1 MTNAATAAWTL
12 RVIRAAAPRLLAVL
26 VVLTLLQGLI
36 PAGLA
41 VALRG
46 LINAAVAARDPSVD
60 VAALLLGWVTLAFAL
75 AAAEALTALA
85 AAYANQRLA
94 DDLNLHLTGEILAHA
109 WSLDLA
115 FFEDP
120 DRQDLIT
127 RTQANVGGHLQAFV
141 GEALGALRHLL
152 TAAALLVVLTSIE
165 PLVLLIVPPFAL
177 PFLYFQWRLAKQRHT
192 EHQQRATKL
201 RWTSYFVSKLT
212 SSESVAEVKLLDL
225 GPLLIERFR
234 ALHTEFRDRD
244 RVLHLR
250 NFRGTSLA
258 ALLTIGA
265 LCGLFARVAF
275 RTAAGVVSLG
285 ELAIFGGV
293 AIRLR
298 LALNEVIRSVTGGLE
313 RLMAITNLREFLEV
327 KPSVAAGKGL
337 VPALDQGAVEIR
349 NLTFA
354 YPGGGEPVL
363 RQLSLSI
370 RAGETLAL
378 VGESGTGKSTLV
390 KLLARL
396 YDPDEG
402 QILIDGVDLRDI
414 APAHLH
420 RRIGLV
426 LQSFGRYEAT
436 AAENIAYGDWRRL
449 LEEREE
455 VERLARAVNL
465 HQTIQGL
472 PRQYDTH
479 LGRGFG
485 NVTLSGGEWQRIAMA
500 RAFARHA
507 SLLILDE
514 PTANLDARTE
524 FELFTRFKQ
533 LSSGRTTLLISHRFT
548 TIALADRIAV
558 LAGGRVVET
567 GAHKELLD
575 RRGAYAS
582 LYKLYEKLIPGATG
596 QSFATD
602 SRPADVP
609 MSSR

>member
-1 MTNAATAAWTL
+1 MTSAGTAAWTL
-12 RVIRAAAPRLLAVL
+12 RVIRAAAPRLLAAL
-26 VVLTLLQGLI
+26 VVLTLLQGFI
-36 PAGLA
+36 PAALA
-41 VALRG
+41 MALRG
-46 LINAAVAARDPSVD
+46 MINAAVAARGPSVHD
-60 VAALLLGWVTLAFAL
+60 PALLLGWVTLAFVL
-75 AAAEALTALA
+75 TAAEALTGLA
-85 AAYANQRLA
+85 VAYASQRLA
-94 DDLNLHLTGEILAHA
+94 DDLNLHLNGEILAHA
-109 WSLDLA
+109 RTLDLA

-120 DRQDLIT
+120 DYQDLIT
-127 RTQANVGGHLQAFV
+127 RTQANVGLQLQAFV
-141 GEALGALRHLL
+141 GEALSALHQLL
-152 TAAALLVVLTSIE
+152 AAAALLVVLTSIE
-165 PLVLLIVPPFAL
+165 PLVLLVVPPFAL
-177 PFLYFQWRLAKQRHT
+177 PFLYFQWQLAKQRHS
-192 EHQQRATKL
+192 EQEQRATKV
-201 RWTSYFVSKLT
+201 RWTSYFISKLT

-225 GPLLIERFR
+225 GPLLVERFR
-234 ALHTEFRDRD
+234 ALHSEFRDRD

-265 LCGLFARVAF
+265 LCALFARVAF
-275 RTAAGVVSLG
+275 RTTTGAVSLG

-298 LALNEVIRSVTGGLE
+298 VALNEAIRSATVGLE
-313 RLMAITNLREFLEV
+313 RLMAIANLREFLEV
-327 KPSVAAGKGL
+327 KPSVASGKGL
-337 VPALDQGAVEIR
+337 VPALDRGAVEIR

-363 RQLSLSI
+363 RQLSLTI

-378 VGESGTGKSTLV
+378 VGETGAGKSTLV

-402 QILIDGVDLRDI
+402 QILLDGVDLRDI
-414 APAHLH
+414 APAHL
-420 RRIGLV
+420 RRRLGVV

-436 AAENIAYGDWRRL
+436 AAENIALGDWRRL

-455 VERLARAVNL
+455 IERLARAVNL
-465 HQTIQGL
+465 HETIRGL
-472 PRQYDTH
+472 PKQYDTH

-485 NVTLSGGEWQRIAMA
+485 TFTLSGGEWQRIAMA
-500 RAFARHA
+500 RAFARDT

-524 FELFTRFKQ
+524 YELFTRFKQ

-558 LAGGRVVET
+558 LEGGRVVEI

-582 LYKLYEKLIPGATG
+582 LYRLYEKLIPGATG
-596 QSFATD
+596 QSFTTD
-602 SRPADVP
+602 SHLPNVP
-609 MSSR
+609 MSPQ

>member
-1 MTNAATAAWTL
+1 MGTAAWTL
-12 RVIRAAAPRLLAVL
+12 RVIRAAAPRLLAAL
-26 VVLTLLQGLI
+26 VVLTLLQGII
-36 PAGLA
+36 PSGLA

-46 LINAAVAARDPSVD
+46 LVNAAVAARDPSLND
-60 VAALLLGWVTLAFAL
+60 SGLLLGWVALAFAL
-75 AAAEALTALA
+75 TAAEALTALA
-85 AAYANQRLA
+85 AAYASQRLA
-94 DDLNLHLTGEILAHA
+94 DDLNLHMTGEVLAHA

-120 DRQDLIT
+120 DHQDLIS
-127 RTQANVGGHLQAFV
+127 RTQANVGVQLQAFV
-141 GEALGALRHLL
+141 GEALGTVRHLL
-152 TAAALLVVLTSIE
+152 TAAGLLVVLTSIE
-165 PLVLLIVPPFAL
+165 PLVLLVVPPFAL

-192 EHQQRATKL
+192 EYEQRATKL

-212 SSESVAEVKLLDL
+212 SSESVAEIKLLDL
-225 GPLLIERFR
+225 GPLLIEKFR
-234 ALHTEFRDRD
+234 GLHTEFRDRD

-250 NFRGTSLA
+250 NFRGTSMA

-265 LCGLFARVAF
+265 LCALFARVAF

-298 LALNEVIRSVTGGLE
+298 VALNEAIHSVTGGLE
-313 RLMAITNLREFLEV
+313 RLMAIAHLREFLAA
-327 KPSVAAGKGL
+327 KPSVAMGKGL
-337 VPALDQGAVEIR
+337 APALDRGAVEIR
-349 NLTFA
+349 NLSFA
-354 YPGGGEPVL
+354 YPGGNEPVL

-378 VGESGTGKSTLV
+378 VGESGAGKSTLV

-402 QILIDGVDLRDI
+402 QILLDGVDLRDI

-420 RRIGLV
+420 RHIGLV

-455 VERLARAVNL
+455 VERLGRALNL
-465 HQTIQGL
+465 HQTILGL

-524 FELFTRFKQ
+524 YEVFTRFKQ

-558 LAGGRVVET
+558 LAGGQVVET
-567 GAHKELLD
+567 GGHKELLD
-575 RRGAYAS
+575 RQGAYAS
-582 LYKLYEKLIPGATG
+582 LYNLYEKLIPGATG
-596 QSFATD
+596 QSFAL
-602 SRPADVP
+602 RQ
-609 MSSR
+609 

>member
-1 MTNAATAAWTL
+1 MSSVDTAAWTL
-12 RVIRAAAPRLLAVL
+12 RVIRAAVPRLLAVL
-26 VVLTLLQGLI
+26 VVLTLLQGLV

-46 LINAAVAARDPSVD
+46 LINAAVAAQDRSVD
-60 VAALLLGWVTLAFAL
+60 AAALLGWVTLAFAL

-85 AAYANQRLA
+85 SAYASQRLA
-94 DDLNLHLTGEILAHA
+94 DELNLHLTGEVLAHA

-120 DRQDLIT
+120 ARQDLIS
-127 RTQANVGGHLQAFV
+127 RIQANAGAQLQAFV
-141 GEALGALRHLL
+141 LEALGALRHLL
-152 TAAALLVVLTSIE
+152 TAGALLVVLTAIE
-165 PLVLLIVPPFAL
+165 PMVLLVVPPFAL
-177 PFLYFQWRLAKQRHT
+177 PFLYFQWRLARQRHA

-212 SSESVAEVKLLDL
+212 SSESVPEVKLLDL
-225 GPLLIERFR
+225 GSLLIERFR

-258 ALLTIGA
+258 AVLTIGA
-265 LCGLFARVAF
+265 LCALFARVAF

-285 ELAIFGGV
+285 DLAIFGGV

-298 LALNEVIRSVTGGLE
+298 LALNEVVRSVAGGLE
-313 RLMAITNLREFLEV
+313 RLMAITNLREFLEIE
-327 KPSVAAGKGL
+327 PGMASGKGL
-337 VPALDQGAVEIR
+337 VPTLDRGAVEIR
-349 NLTFA
+349 DLTFA
-354 YPGGGEPVL
+354 YPGTDEPVL
-363 RQLSLSI
+363 RQLSLDI

-378 VGESGTGKSTLV
+378 VGESGAGKSTLV

-402 QILIDGVDLRDI
+402 QILLDGVDLRDI

-420 RRIGLV
+420 RRLGLV

-449 LEEREE
+449 LEDREE

-472 PRQYDTH
+472 PRHYDTH

-500 RAFARHA
+500 RAFARPA

-548 TIALADRIAV
+548 TIGLADRIAV

-567 GAHKELLD
+567 GGHRELLE

-582 LYKLYEKLIPGATG
+582 LYRLYEKLNPGGAI
-596 QSFATD
+596 A
-602 SRPADVP
+602 SRGA
-609 MSSR
+609 

>member
-1 MTNAATAAWTL
+1 MSSVATAVWTL
-12 RVIRAAAPRLLAVL
+12 RVIRAAVPRLLAVL
-26 VVLTLLQGLI
+26 VALTLLQGLI

-46 LINAAVAARDPSVD
+46 LIDAAVAARHPSGD
-60 VAALLLGWVTLAFAL
+60 SAALLLGWVALSFTL
-75 AAAEALTALA
+75 AAADALTGLA
-85 AAYANQRLA
+85 AAYASQRLA
-94 DDLNLHLTGEILAHA
+94 DELNLRLTGEVLAHA

-120 DRQDLIT
+120 DRQDLIS
-127 RTQANVGGHLQAFV
+127 RIQANIGVQLQAFV
-141 GEALGALRHLL
+141 LETLGVLRHLL
-152 TAAALLVVLTSIE
+152 TVGALLVVLTSIE

-177 PFLYFQWRLAKQRHT
+177 PFLYFQWQLAKQRHA
-192 EHQQRATKL
+192 EQQQRTTKL
-201 RWTSYFVSKLT
+201 RWTSYFVSRL
-212 SSESVAEVKLLDL
+212 SSPESVPEVKLLDL

-234 ALHTEFRDRD
+234 ALYTEFRDRD

-258 ALLTIGA
+258 TLLTIGA
-265 LCGLFARVAF
+265 LCALFARVAF

-298 LALNEVIRSVTGGLE
+298 LSLNEAIRSVAGGLE
-313 RLMAITNLREFLEV
+313 RLMAISNLREFLEI
-327 KPSVAAGKGL
+327 KPGMASGKGL
-337 VPALDQGAVEIR
+337 VPALDRGAVEIR

-354 YPGGGEPVL
+354 YPGTGEPVL

-370 RAGETLAL
+370 RPGETLAL
-378 VGESGTGKSTLV
+378 VGESGAGKSTLV

-402 QILIDGVDLRDI
+402 QILLDGVDLRDI

-420 RRIGLV
+420 RRIGMV

-449 LEEREE
+449 LEDRQE

-472 PRQYDTH
+472 PGHYDTH

-485 NVTLSGGEWQRIAMA
+485 NVTLSGGEWQRIAIA
-500 RAFARHA
+500 RAFARPA

-524 FELFTRFKQ
+524 FELFTKFKQ

-548 TIALADRIAV
+548 TIGLADRIAV
-558 LAGGRVVET
+558 LEGGRVVES
-567 GAHKELLD
+567 GRHSELLE

-582 LYKLYEKLIPGATG
+582 LYRLYEKLNAGA
-596 QSFATD
+596 
-602 SRPADVP
+602 PIAD
-609 MSSR
+609 RGA

>member
-1 MTNAATAAWTL
+1 MANAATAAWTL

-26 VVLTLLQGLI
+26 VVLTLLQGVI

-46 LINAAVAARDPSVD
+46 LINAAVAARNPSVD
-60 VAALLLGWVTLAFAL
+60 AATLLPWVTLAFAL
-75 AAAEALTALA
+75 AAAEALTAIA

-94 DDLNLHLTGEILAHA
+94 DDLNLHLTEEILAHA

-127 RTQANVGGHLQAFV
+127 RTQAVGVHLQAFV
-141 GEALGALRHLL
+141 GEALSALRQLL
-152 TAAALLVVLTSIE
+152 TVGALLVVLTSIE

-225 GPLLIERFR
+225 GPLLIEKFR
-234 ALHTEFRDRD
+234 VLHTEFRDRD

-258 ALLTIGA
+258 AFLTIGA
-265 LCGLFARVAF
+265 LCTLFARVAF

-293 AIRLR
+293 AMRLR
-298 LALNEVIRSVTGGLE
+298 LALNEVIRSVAAGLE

-327 KPSVAAGKGL
+327 KPSLAAGKGL
-337 VPALDQGAVEIR
+337 MPALDQGAVEIR

-378 VGESGTGKSTLV
+378 VGESGAGKSTLV

-402 QILIDGVDLRDI
+402 QILLDGVDLHDI

-524 FELFTRFKQ
+524 YELFTKFKQ

-582 LYKLYEKLIPGATG
+582 LYKLYERLIPGATS
-596 QSFATD
+596 QSFATGGARG
-602 SRPADVP
+602 SAGPGGSA
-609 MSSR
+609 

>member
-1 MTNAATAAWTL
+1 MTSAATAVWTL
-12 RVIRAAAPRLLAVL
+12 RAIRAAAPRLLAAL
-26 VVLTLLQGLI
+26 VGLTLLQGLI

-41 VALRG
+41 LALRG
-46 LINAAVAARDPSVD
+46 LINAAVAAREPSVD
-60 VAALLLGWVTLAFAL
+60 TAEPLLGWVAIAFAL
-75 AAAEALTALA
+75 TAAEALAALA

-127 RTQANVGGHLQAFV
+127 RTQANVSVHLHALV
-141 GEALGALRHLL
+141 GEVLGALRHLL

-177 PFLYFQWRLAKQRHT
+177 PFLYFQWRLATQRHA
-192 EHQQRATKL
+192 EQQQRATKL

-212 SSESVAEVKLLDL
+212 SSESLAEVKLLDL
-225 GPLLIERFR
+225 GPLLIEKFR

-250 NFRGTSLA
+250 NFRGTSVA

-265 LCGLFARVAF
+265 LCALFARVAF
-275 RTAAGVVSLG
+275 RTAAGGVTLG

-298 LALNEVIRSVTGGLE
+298 LALNEVIRSFTGGLE
-313 RLMAITNLREFLEV
+313 RLMAIANLREFLEV
-327 KPSVAAGKGL
+327 RPNVTAGKGL
-337 VPALDQGAVEIR
+337 LPALDRGAVEIR
-349 NLTFA
+349 DLSFA

-378 VGESGTGKSTLV
+378 VGESGAGKSTLV

-402 QILIDGVDLRDI
+402 QILLDGVDLRDI

-449 LEEREE
+449 LEDREE
-455 VERLARAVNL
+455 VERLARMVNL

-500 RAFARHA
+500 RAFARDA

-514 PTANLDARTE
+514 PTANLDARSE
-524 FELFTRFKQ
+524 YELFTRFKQ

-567 GAHKELLD
+567 GAHTELLD

-582 LYKLYEKLIPGATG
+582 LYELYEKLIPGASG
-596 QSFATD
+596 QPFATG
-602 SRPADVP
+602 SRPAGVP
-609 MSSR
+609 VVPR